1 MANFKASALV
11 DEAQLNHVD
20 REFRA
25 LLAQCTK
32 GMSPMALSLAT
43 LDWISHLAIS
53 PGRQLYLL
61 QSFIGKVADLNVYAV
76 QSLFVDA
83 LEGPASGIERRMSG
97 PNWDKWPFKVFA
109 QAHQVARDLIQ
120 EAAFGV
126 DGVEDEHEVLIHAVA
141 ERVLEMLSP
150 ANFPLTNPVVLEA
163 TVKENGQN
171 LLRGLK
177 SALKDLVLK
186 ITKGK
191 FSKNRFLKAPPSRF
205 KVGQDLAAT
214 PGKVVFKNSLMELV
228 QYTPV
233 TEKVGAEPVLISPA
247 WIMKYYILD
256 LSPKNSLVK
265 YLTQQGKTVF
275 AISWKNP
282 TEEDNSIR
290 FEDYVQSGIM
300 AAINTVSAICPK
312 RKIHGVGYC
321 IGGTLLAAAA
331 AAMAGNDDDR
341 FQTLS
346 LFAAQTDF
354 SEAGEISRFIG
365 KSQLSFL
372 EKLMWKQG
380 YLSSEAMGSSFSS
393 LRASDL
399 IYGARVDRYLLGKE
413 SNANDLMTWNADGTR
428 MPHRMHSEYL
438 KSMYLEN
445 RLAKNQFEIGG
456 KIISLSDIHVPVYC
470 LGTETDHVAPW
481 KSVFKIHQ
489 LVNGELTFA
498 LTSGGHNAGV
508 ISGPEHPRRRYRV
521 HTRIPGDKYLSPDAW
536 MDSTDV
542 HEGSWWP
549 NWDQWIDNHMSSSIK
564 PPKVGSSSKGF
575 EPIYDA
581 PGEYIFG

>member
-1 MANFKASALV
+1 
-11 DEAQLNHVD
+11 
-20 REFRA
+20 
-25 LLAQCTK
+25 
-32 GMSPMALSLAT
+32 
-43 LDWISHLAIS
+43 
-53 PGRQLYLL
+53 
-61 QSFIGKVADLNVYAV
+61 
-76 QSLFVDA
+76 
-83 LEGPASGIERRMSG
+83 
-97 PNWDKWPFKVFA
+97 
-109 QAHQVARDLIQ
+109 
-120 EAAFGV
+120 
-126 DGVEDEHEVLIHAVA
+126 
-141 ERVLEMLSP
+141 
-150 ANFPLTNPVVLEA
+150 
-163 TVKENGQN
+163 
-171 LLRGLK
+171 
-177 SALKDLVLK
+177 
-186 ITKGK
+186 
-191 FSKNRFLKAPPSRF
+191 
-205 KVGQDLAAT
+205 
-214 PGKVVFKNSLMELV
+214 MELV

-438 KSMYLEN
+438 NSMYLEN
-445 RLAKNQFEIGG
+445 SLEKNQIEIGW
-456 KIISLSDIHVPVYC
+456 KIIYLSDIHVPVYC